1 MGFNVLDT
9 LNSKS
14 RQQAQTG
21 QLSNWYANMTYEETK
36 AGIRDGI
43 TKIKES
49 FVEVGYYLRKIQR
62 TEEYKADGYKDIWEF
77 ADQEY
82 GLHRSTASRW
92 MKMNELFSQNG
103 ESPYLKEEYQQ
114 FGKSQLQEMLYL
126 EEDTRQLITK
136 NMTVREIRE
145 LRKTEES
152 IGNPMQEEIPGQMEI
167 HDYPEVVEGIT
178 EEPFPEPQTIAEEQ
192 QEEPKEEIIEAEYK
206 EALPVLKNKE
216 EREAFFNDYQKWP
229 VWCKNTY
236 TEETFYRY
244 DLPDGSAIIVKEYPY
259 TSWQWKGKVQTEK
272 YLLKPDTKHFADGK
286 TNITAL
292 IEHLKEVGKCQK

>member
-92 MKMNELFSQNG
+92 MSINQAFSQNG
-103 ESPYLKEEYQQ
+103 ESPYLKEEYRR
-114 FGKSQLQEMLYL
+114 FSKSQLQEMLYL

-136 NMTVREIRE
+136 KHDSKGDQRAAKNRGKHWKSNARRDSGTN
-145 LRKTEES
+145 
-152 IGNPMQEEIPGQMEI
+152 GNTRLSGSGRRNKRRAFPGASN
-167 HDYPEVVEGIT
+167 VERRAAG
-178 EEPFPEPQTIAEEQ
+178 
-192 QEEPKEEIIEAEYK
+192 
-206 EALPVLKNKE
+206 
-216 EREAFFNDYQKWP
+216 R
-229 VWCKNTY
+229 
-236 TEETFYRY
+236 
-244 DLPDGSAIIVKEYPY
+244 
-259 TSWQWKGKVQTEK
+259 TSRR
-272 YLLKPDTKHFADGK
+272 
-286 TNITAL
+286 NN
-292 IEHLKEVGKCQK
+292 

>member
-43 TKIKES
+43 AKIKES

-126 EEDTRQLITK
+126 EEDTRQQVTK
-136 NMTVREIRE
+136 DMTVREIRE

-152 IGNPMQEEIPGQMEI
+152 IENPMQEEIPGQMEI
-167 HDYPEVVEGIT
+167 HDYPEVTEGV
-178 EEPFPEPQTIAEEQ
+178 
-192 QEEPKEEIIEAEYK
+192 IEAEYK
-206 EALPVLKNKE
+206 EVFPVLKNKE
-216 EREAFFNDYQKWP
+216 EREAFLNDYREWR
-229 VWCKNTY
+229 VWCRNTY

-259 TSWQWKGKVQTEK
+259 TSWQWKGEVQTEK

-286 TNITAL
+286 SNTTAL
-292 IEHLKEVGKCQK
+292 IEHLKEVGKCRK

>member
-126 EEDTRQLITK
+126 EEDTRQQVTK
-136 NMTVREIRE
+136 DMTVREIRE

-152 IGNPMQEEIPGQMEI
+152 IENPMQKEIPGQMEI
-167 HDYPEVVEGIT
+167 HDYPEVVEGVT
-178 EEPFPEPQTIAEEQ
+178 EEPFWEPQTITEEQ
-192 QEEPKEEIIEAEYK
+192 QEEPREEIIEAEYK
-206 EALPVLKNKE
+206 EAFPGLKNKE
-216 EREAFFNDYQKWP
+216 EREAFLNDYQKWP
-229 VWCKNTY
+229 VWCRNTY

-259 TSWQWKGKVQTEK
+259 TSWKGESEGKEK

-292 IEHLKEVGKCQK
+292 IEHLKEVGKWQK

>member
-126 EEDTRQLITK
+126 EEDTRQQVTK
-136 NMTVREIRE
+136 DMTVREIRE

-152 IGNPMQEEIPGQMEI
+152 IGNPM
-167 HDYPEVVEGIT
+167 
-178 EEPFPEPQTIAEEQ
+178 
-192 QEEPKEEIIEAEYK
+192 
-206 EALPVLKNKE
+206 
-216 EREAFFNDYQKWP
+216 
-229 VWCKNTY
+229 
-236 TEETFYRY
+236 
-244 DLPDGSAIIVKEYPY
+244 
-259 TSWQWKGKVQTEK
+259 
-272 YLLKPDTKHFADGK
+272 
-286 TNITAL
+286 
-292 IEHLKEVGKCQK
+292 

>member
-1 MGFNVLDT
+1 
-9 LNSKS
+9 
-14 RQQAQTG
+14 
-21 QLSNWYANMTYEETK
+21 
-36 AGIRDGI
+36 
-43 TKIKES
+43 
-49 FVEVGYYLRKIQR
+49 
-62 TEEYKADGYKDIWEF
+62 
-77 ADQEY
+77 
-82 GLHRSTASRW
+82 
-92 MKMNELFSQNG
+92 MNELFSQNG

-152 IGNPMQEEIPGQMEI
+152 IENPMQEEIPGQMEI

-178 EEPFPEPQTIAEEQ
+178 EEPFPEPQTVTEEQ
-192 QEEPKEEIIEAEYK
+192 QEEPREEIIEAEYK
-206 EALPVLKNKE
+206 EAFPGLKNKE
-216 EREAFFNDYQKWP
+216 EREAFLNDYQKWP
-229 VWCKNTY
+229 VWCRNTY

-259 TSWQWKGKVQTEK
+259 TSWKRESEGKEK

-292 IEHLKEVGKCQK
+292 IEHLKEVGKCRK

>member
-126 EEDTRQLITK
+126 EEDTRQQVTK
-136 NMTVREIRE
+136 DMTVRRSGNCVKPRKALKIQCKKRFRGRWKYTIIR
-145 LRKTEES
+145 KWS
-152 IGNPMQEEIPGQMEI
+152 
-167 HDYPEVVEGIT
+167 
-178 EEPFPEPQTIAEEQ
+178 
-192 QEEPKEEIIEAEYK
+192 KE
-206 EALPVLKNKE
+206 
-216 EREAFFNDYQKWP
+216 
-229 VWCKNTY
+229 
-236 TEETFYRY
+236 
-244 DLPDGSAIIVKEYPY
+244 
-259 TSWQWKGKVQTEK
+259 
-272 YLLKPDTKHFADGK
+272 
-286 TNITAL
+286 
-292 IEHLKEVGKCQK
+292 

>member
-92 MKMNELFSQNG
+92 MKMNELFS
-103 ESPYLKEEYQQ
+103 
-114 FGKSQLQEMLYL
+114 
-126 EEDTRQLITK
+126 
-136 NMTVREIRE
+136 
-145 LRKTEES
+145 
-152 IGNPMQEEIPGQMEI
+152 
-167 HDYPEVVEGIT
+167 
-178 EEPFPEPQTIAEEQ
+178 
-192 QEEPKEEIIEAEYK
+192 
-206 EALPVLKNKE
+206 
-216 EREAFFNDYQKWP
+216 
-229 VWCKNTY
+229 
-236 TEETFYRY
+236 
-244 DLPDGSAIIVKEYPY
+244 
-259 TSWQWKGKVQTEK
+259 
-272 YLLKPDTKHFADGK
+272 
-286 TNITAL
+286 
-292 IEHLKEVGKCQK
+292 

>member
-1 MGFNVLDT
+1 M
-9 LNSKS
+9 
-14 RQQAQTG
+14 
-21 QLSNWYANMTYEETK
+21 
-36 AGIRDGI
+36 
-43 TKIKES
+43 
-49 FVEVGYYLRKIQR
+49 
-62 TEEYKADGYKDIWEF
+62 
-77 ADQEY
+77 
-82 GLHRSTASRW
+82 
-92 MKMNELFSQNG
+92 
-103 ESPYLKEEYQQ
+103 
-114 FGKSQLQEMLYL
+114 

-216 EREAFFNDYQKWP
+216 EREAFLNDYQKWP
-229 VWCKNTY
+229 VWCRNTY

-292 IEHLKEVGKCQK
+292 IEHLKEVGKWQK